1 MKPIWTPIRQAARA
15 AWDQRAPRERRLL
28 VLGAAVL
35 LGTALWRLLLTPAW
49 QVWREAPAQQARLE
63 AQTRQMLQLQAQA
76 RQLQTPARM
85 SRQDAMA
92 QLESSA
98 SSLLGQDARVSLQ
111 GDLVRVNLV
120 AAPASGLASWLAL
133 AREKAQALPQS
144 ARLEQLASAKAAAA
158 APAAASEALTRWRGE
173 ITLRLP

>member
-63 AQTRQMLQLQAQA
+63 AQTRQMLQLQAEA
-76 RQLQTPARM
+76 RQLQVP
-85 SRQDAMA
+85 SRIDRGQAMA
-92 QLESSA
+92 WLQA
-98 SSLLGQDARVSLQ
+98 NAPALLGPRTQLSAQ
-111 GDLVRVNLV
+111 GDELRVTV
-120 AAPASGLASWLAL
+120 QAASPSGLAQWLAQ
-133 AREKAQALPQS
+133 AREKAQSRP
-144 ARLEQLASAKAAAA
+144 RLAQLQMQ
-158 APAAASEALTRWRGE
+158 PAASQADVTSDKVSGPTWSG
-173 ITLRLP
+173 TLVMQLP

>member
-1 MKPIWTPIRQAARA
+1 MKWRELASS
-15 AWDQRAPRERRLL
+15 AWKQRSARERRLL
-28 VLGAAVL
+28 VLAVSVLGLAVL
-35 LGTALWRLLLTPAW
+35 WQWGLAPALGTWRTA
-49 QVWREAPAQQARLE
+49 AQRQAELDQ
-63 AQTRQMLQLQAQA
+63 QTRQMQQLQAQA
-76 RQLQTPARM
+76 RQLQTPARV

-111 GDLVRVNLV
+111 GDLVRVSLV

-144 ARLEQLASAKAAAA
+144 ARLEQLASTKTVAAAA
-158 APAAASEALTRWRGE
+158 ATAPAPAPEALTRWRGE